1 MIPLRYNI
9 RNLRVRRVS
18 TAMTVLGTGL
28 IVWSSC
34 ILFGLVDGL
43 QHSLEVSGDPLDL
56 IVIRKGSTNEN
67 TGGFDWSK
75 AEDLK
80 TVPGTAR
87 GEGGRPLVASEMV
100 HIPLAERLDGGTTN
114 IIVRGVEPPSRQLRP
129 AFTIIQG
136 RDLVPGRGECIVSRS
151 MSRRF
156 KGAALGG
163 LLKVSEKER
172 FRVVGVFTA
181 GGSAA
186 ESEVWVDIHDLARAI
201 NRVGTVS
208 CVQMRA
214 ASPADLERVKSS
226 IDNDT
231 QFRLAAVRESDYF
244 ANQSLQSLFLK
255 GTGTVIAVFLS
266 IGAMFAAA
274 NTMYA
279 AVSART
285 REIGTMRAL
294 GFPRRDILLLPGR
307 VGAALRPGGAPR
319 PRRHGPPEG
328 AHLRHPEFQQLRRGD
343 RRVPDRPPGD
353 DGRDRDDAGDG
364 GIRRAVPRPA
374 RGAARRD
381 PGPPRAVTRT
391 RPPQR
396 ADSRSMIRRA
406 SGSVSRLTSKALV
419 PGRSTGTP
427 GSTSRNR
434 STGWMFRLIR
444 GVL

>member
-43 QHSLEVSGDPLDL
+43 QHSQDVSGDPLDL

-87 GEGGRPLVASEMV
+87 GEGGRPRVASEMV
-100 HIPLAERLDGGTTN
+100 HVPMAERLDGGTTN

-129 AFTIIQG
+129 AFTIVQG
-136 RDLVPGRGECIVSRS
+136 RDLVPGRGECIVSRN

-163 LLKVSEKER
+163 MIKVSEKEP

-186 ESEVWVDIHDLARAI
+186 ESEVWADIHDLARAI

-214 ASPADLERVKSS
+214 ASMDDLERVKKT
-226 IDNDT
+226 IDDDT
-231 QFRLAAVRESDYF
+231 QFRLAAVRERDYF
-244 ANQSLQSLFLK
+244 ASQSLQSLFLK
-255 GTGTVIAVFLS
+255 ATGTVIAVFLS

-279 AVSART
+279 AVSSRT

-294 GFPRRDILLLPGR
+294 GFPRRDILLSFLGES
-307 VGAALRPGGAPR
+307 VLLCALGGALGLLATIPLGALTFGTLSSNSFAEVTVSFRMGPLVMTVAAVMTLAMGVFGGLFPALRAVR
-319 PRRHGPPEG
+319 LDVIR
-328 AHLRHPEFQQLRRGD
+328 ALREL
-343 RRVPDRPPGD
+343 
-353 DGRDRDDAGDG
+353 
-364 GIRRAVPRPA
+364 
-374 RGAARRD
+374 
-381 PGPPRAVTRT
+381 
-391 RPPQR
+391 
-396 ADSRSMIRRA
+396 
-406 SGSVSRLTSKALV
+406 
-419 PGRSTGTP
+419 
-427 GSTSRNR
+427 
-434 STGWMFRLIR
+434 
-444 GVL
+444 